1 MGLTWNSVFNVG
13 GQDNMLHNFST
24 ELESIN
30 EEPND
35 NITNGNDDDHNH
47 NDEEVFQAPAKTSAS
62 MLQFT
67 RSIGALNAMSLGV
80 QVLKAKVSIINI
92 LNSIRTANK
101 FKALFMFQN
110 AFLKALTVKH
120 LTAEDYKCEGEV
132 LWKNISDNFNV
143 DKLIVAD
150 MDFTDM
156 LIHSSEAINKEH
168 TSVSSV
174 PSVLHEPPP
183 PPPLPGLSK
192 YWILA
197 IKNIGFNKNILDGSP
212 TPPPPPPPLLNGQV
226 TSNLSFNVNQ
236 HQIKML
242 L

>member
-1 MGLTWNSVFNVG
+1 MLGSKCLDVLCLISNHSSVFQCCFNNMDKFKLMGLTWNSVFNVF

-35 NITNGNDDDHNH
+35 NTTNGNDDDHNH

-132 LWKNISDNFNV
+132 LWKDISDNFNV

-156 LIHSSEAINKEH
+156 LIHNSEAINKEH

-192 YWILA
+192 Y
-197 IKNIGFNKNILDGSP
+197 
-212 TPPPPPPPLLNGQV
+212 
-226 TSNLSFNVNQ
+226 
-236 HQIKML
+236 
-242 L
+242 